1 MFVIYLLISL
11 LIFVLEFK
19 IWRTI
24 TPTIII
30 FSGVTVVLTLH
41 FLFSS
46 TLEFVQLNSIIFI
59 YLFIFLLI
67 SFISSLLSFLFIYNN
82 NSIIDSHHIKK
93 ISIKLFAKEKM
104 IFSISMFLLLIFI
117 FYAIIKAYKTVG
129 IMAGDN
135 FEYLLSYGIVGHSFA
150 LLMACTPITYLF
162 FNFSTTILFKR
173 FFLMIL
179 CISLFFLFLKQVK
192 YWSLVPSVWI
202 AIINFHLYGVKFNLK
217 FLLKIISLIL
227 LSVMIFFFTY
237 LFSLYVFGVD
247 VDFYYKMYDTAYHFI
262 GYLFSGIIVFSSL
275 INDGYF
281 NELPYRDVCGTFTGA
296 CNIIDFFRGLG
307 LYSEENIF
315 IIDFYTLENVFNKKG
330 NVPTLW
336 GVFMLHLGWTSFI
349 FYFLLSLFIYFIFI
363 LSRTRLPFFLYYTG
377 LISFMF
383 FSWFASYFALLS
395 IYEIPL
401 LSLFVIWFLLIFPQ
415 KKILMAKI

>member
-1 MFVIYLLISL
+1 MFIIYLLISL
-11 LIFVLEFK
+11 LIFALEFK

-30 FSGVTVVLTLH
+30 FSGITVVSTLH
-41 FLFSS
+41 FLLWS
-46 TLEFVQLNSIIFI
+46 TLEFIQVNSIIFI
-59 YLFIFLLI
+59 YLSIFLLI
-67 SFISSLLSFLFIYNN
+67 SFTSSLLLFFSYKK
-82 NSIIDSHHIKK
+82 NSIIDSHYTKK
-93 ISIKLFAKEKM
+93 ISIN
-104 IFSISMFLLLIFI
+104 IFTKAEAILIFLILMLFLLAFI
-117 FYAIIKAYKTVG
+117 FYAITEAYKTTG
-129 IMAGDN
+129 IMAGEN
-135 FEYLLSYGIVGHSFA
+135 FEYLLSYGVVGHSFA

-162 FNFSTTILFKR
+162 FNFSTTIFSKR

-202 AIINFHLYGVKFNLK
+202 AIINFHLYGVKFNFK
-217 FLLKIISLIL
+217 FLLKLISFVL
-227 LSVMIFFFTY
+227 LSIIIFFSTY
-237 LFSLYVFGVD
+237 LFGFYAFGVD
-247 VDFYYKMYDTAYHFI
+247 IDIYHKIYDTAYHFM

-275 INDGYF
+275 VNDGYLY
-281 NELPYRDVCGTFTGA
+281 ELQYRDVCATFTGA
-296 CNIIDFFRGLG
+296 CNIIDFFRGLE
-307 LYSEENIF
+307 LYSGDNIF
-315 IIDFYTLENVFNKKG
+315 MIDFYTLDNVFNKKG

-349 FYFLLSLFIYFIFI
+349 FYFLLSLFIYFIFV
-363 LSRTRLPFFLYYTG
+363 LSRTRLPVFLYYTG

-401 LSLFVIWFLLIFPQ
+401 LSLFVISFFLIFS
-415 KKILMAKI
+415 KRVVRKA